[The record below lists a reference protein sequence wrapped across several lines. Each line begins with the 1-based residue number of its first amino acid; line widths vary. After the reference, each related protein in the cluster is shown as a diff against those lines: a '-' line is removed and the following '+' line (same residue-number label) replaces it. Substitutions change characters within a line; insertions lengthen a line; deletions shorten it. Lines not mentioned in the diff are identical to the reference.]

1 MNQDKRNIDQLFK
14 DGLNGVREKPPVNA
28 WERLDRDLDK
38 AYYNKPI
45 VYFRWVAAVALILI
59 AFGSGYYI
67 ATLNI
72 NKSLQSENIKTP
84 SPEVQFSE
92 FEQGSYIDEPDNNGI
107 VNDKK
112 SQGSNYAN
120 SEHISKDAELE
131 SDIVLPEIIAAQNK
145 QESINTEFIA
155 NSETRQSERIL
166 NRMTWN
172 SLDNIEIAHTV
183 QSAKIVFGQNTKKN
197 NDANGTT
204 YTNSGI
210 APINPLN
217 EYQYDDP
224 IKKKVDQNWAVGAQF
239 APVISYRDISNTYG
253 GQNNGSSNQKSDMN
267 NMEESLLSYAGGVDI
282 NFNLNKRWSIQ
293 SGAYYSKIG
302 QVNSDAL
309 NFKQE
314 DSDYLLFSINTS
326 TGNINI
332 AFEKVPE
339 DVRKIS
345 PPKDTLE
352 AINVGDVKVVQN
364 FDLFE
369 IPLMLKY
376 KFLHKKLSISFAGG
390 LSPAYLLDNTTYLEV
405 DNTKYDIGSS
415 SNLNSVIINSSFS
428 LGFDIAL
435 SKKFSFNLEPTFKYS
450 LSPLNTDSQFEYHPY
465 YFSWFT
471 GVKYK
476 F

>member
-1 MNQDKRNIDQLFK
+1 MNQDNRHIDQLFK
-14 DGLNGVREKPPVNA
+14 NGLKGVGEKPPVYA
-28 WERLDRDLDK
+28 WDRLNRDLDK
-38 AYYNKPI
+38 AYTNKPL
-45 VYFRWVAAVALILI
+45 VYFRWIAAVALILI

-67 ATLNI
+67 ATLNV
-72 NKSLQSENIKTP
+72 NKNLQSETINIP
-84 SPEVQFSE
+84 SSEIQSPESAL
-92 FEQGSYIDEPDNNGI
+92 SNSTDAIDS
-107 VNDKK
+107 NDLLNDIEAPVSSLVMNKPEIK
-112 SQGSNYAN
+112 N
-120 SEHISKDAELE
+120 SEIQNNFIQTDTEPNQNLLE
-131 SDIVLPEIIAAQNK
+131 S
-145 QESINTEFIA
+145 SNTEF
-155 NSETRQSERIL
+155 SQRVTRLEKIS
-166 NRMTWN
+166 WN
-172 SLDNIEIAHTV
+172 SMNMVEFDNVLLNDKMVI
-183 QSAKIVFGQNTKKN
+183 GQNTRIDIAK
-197 NDANGTT
+197 NGTGKFNT
-204 YTNSGI
+204 GI
-210 APINPLN
+210 NPINPLN

-224 IKKKVDQNWAVGAQF
+224 DKKKSNQAWAVGAQF

-253 GQNNGSSNQKSDMN
+253 SQNNGSPDEKSDLN
-267 NMEESLLSYAGGVDI
+267 NMEESLLSYAGGVEI

-293 SGAYYSKIG
+293 SGAYYSRIG

-314 DSDYLLFSINTS
+314 NNDYLLFSINTS

-332 AFEKVPE
+332 AFEKVPD
-339 DVRKIS
+339 DVRKIT

-352 AINVGDVKVVQN
+352 AINIGDVKIVQN

-405 DNTKYDIGSS
+405 DNAKYDIGSS

-428 LGFDIAL
+428 LGFDVAL
-435 SKKFSFNLEPTFKYS
+435 SKKFSFNMEPTFKYS
-450 LSPLNTDSQFEYHPY
+450 LNPLNNDSQFDYHPY